1 MVTSLAAVVCSTA
14 ALVALARDARLEAQ
28 RMSATHEGTQRR
40 TQLSR
45 YHFIF
50 VDAAAGKLTRRL
62 CQNFY
67 EAACQVIRQFET
79 LTSQSGTRPVRP
91 RRRSTSHGTGTSEFK
106 DRTSSSA
113 SHLARRGG
121 SPFYARSVL
130 KALIGAG
137 AGNDSREERRCLCHG
152 VHVQPGSDARSLLQ
166 LDGLSVHVYAAGF
179 AAAVSRPADRMR
191 SG

>member
-62 CQNFY
+62 CQNCVTYPPKPWANIVFY
-67 EAACQVIRQFET
+67 GET
-79 LTSQSGTRPVRP
+79 ATRIDVLW
-91 RRRSTSHGTGTSEFK
+91 EVV
-106 DRTSSSA
+106 DQNCV
-113 SHLARRGG
+113 GG
-121 SPFYARSVL
+121 
-130 KALIGAG
+130 I
-137 AGNDSREERRCLCHG
+137 
-152 VHVQPGSDARSLLQ
+152 
-166 LDGLSVHVYAAGF
+166 
-179 AAAVSRPADRMR
+179 
-191 SG
+191 